1 MFVTTSD
8 SLFHQ
13 IYNECMTELKK
24 ISLSELDASIIRY
37 LISCQD
43 YCTSYDIAM
52 NVGINRRQIRSEIN
66 VIKDILEDLGYT
78 LDSKRSKGYFIL
90 ERSELGFLNELVN
103 NAGTHNEFLSPGVR
117 RTYATQLLIEN
128 DDDYMRLDDL
138 ADALYVS
145 RSTINNDLAQ
155 HLSRLEKH
163 NLTLDFKKRGG
174 VRIVGTELAKRESY
188 CDGLFSIFSN
198 SRTIYNYLDLFTN
211 PQAKLENMI
220 VDTLQAYSI
229 QMSDTAMCDFLIY
242 LTVLASRISKGKT
255 LTESPDITPIEGRS
269 EFDVARILAGLL
281 SNYLNVQINEHEI
294 NRIAIK
300 LLAKRSS
307 TLITDATEH
316 PEALL
321 ISRDCLDQIYKTM
334 RISFH
339 DPRFARIFEQYIY
352 TTYVIT
358 RYNEKVRHP
367 LYQEMQEN
375 YPVAYDMAKIVSDV
389 FRQHTGTPLSS
400 SHIAFYT
407 TFFNT
412 WISRMK
418 TKKEPVLLI
427 CSLGTGATESVREQL
442 MVDLGSRIDILDTC
456 MYYQLND
463 MDLSRYTFII
473 STMPINR
480 TLSIPTVHIS
490 QFVLQDDIKKIID
503 FLSTN
508 FSSFRP
514 LCVMTP
520 SLYIDRVHA
529 SDINGAYSAMA
540 KIISS
545 VFKKL
550 KPTYVESILSTE
562 QNIINVLPN
571 SIALIK
577 LSKPLSS
584 HSFISV
590 LALDQPLLYN
600 GEEIRILL
608 AVSSVN
614 KTINLFTAMQ
624 EKCVSVRKKDIC
636 SFIEQPHEYH
646 EFLSLVTDIEKED
659 SDF

>member
-1 MFVTTSD
+1 
-8 SLFHQ
+8 
-13 IYNECMTELKK
+13 MTELKK
-24 ISLSELDASIIRY
+24 ISLNELDASIIRY

-90 ERSELGFLNELVN
+90 ERSELGFLNDLVN
-103 NAGTHNEFLSPGVR
+103 NAGTQNEYLSPAAR

-138 ADALYVS
+138 ADVLYVS

-155 HLSRLEKH
+155 HLHRLESH

-174 VRIVGTELAKRESY
+174 VRIIGSELAKRETY
-188 CDGLFSIFSN
+188 CDGLFGIFSN

-220 VDTLQAYSI
+220 IVTLQAYSI

-255 LTESPDITPIEGRS
+255 LTESPDIKLIEDRS
-269 EFDVARILAGLL
+269 EFVVARILAGLL

-307 TLITDATEH
+307 TLITDTIEQ

-321 ISRDCLDQIYKTM
+321 ISRDCLDQIYRSM

-339 DPRFARIFEQYIY
+339 DPTFARIFEQYIY

-367 LYQEMQEN
+367 LYYEMQEN
-375 YPVAYDMAKIVSDV
+375 YPVAYDMARIVSDV
-389 FRQHTGTPLSS
+389 FHQHTGKPLSE

-412 WISRMK
+412 WIARMK

-520 SLYIDRVHA
+520 SLYTDRVHA
-529 SDINGAYSAMA
+529 VNINDAYSAMA
-540 KIISS
+540 EVISS

-550 KPTYVESILSTE
+550 KASYVESILSSE
-562 QNIINVLPN
+562 QNILNVLPN
-571 SIALIK
+571 SIALMKI
-577 LSKPLSS
+577 SKPLSS

-590 LALDQPLLYN
+590 LVLDEPLDCS
-600 GEEIRILL
+600 GEEIRVLL
-608 AVSSVN
+608 VVSSVN

-624 EKCVSVRKKDIC
+624 EECVFVQKRDVC
-636 SFIEQPHEYH
+636 EFIKEHHAYT
-646 EFLSLVTDIEKED
+646 EFMSLILDAEKED
-659 SDF
+659 R